1 MGAVIWA
8 NFRLALEIQPPMNS
22 VPADWHYKNPRR
34 HDDVTLPAIRVAFA
48 LSLLIHGAALWTF
61 LPRMR
66 VLAPSESVERGEVGN
81 PLAVKLVPL
90 ESPSASMPAASPPA
104 EPLLAQSAPTRSA
117 ALPKAAPRAPSSPPM
132 MTLPRRSPDLPQR
145 PPSPPEAAPAP
156 PTPAAEADLAAYVEA
171 RRRARG
177 ESASTAQEGATNTP
191 PAEDENERKN
201 RIIAANIGM
210 NARPSFGAD
219 PKNGGGLFQIKSMDF
234 AEAEFYFFGWDKD
247 ISRNTKQLIEVRRG
261 ENSDIRIA
269 VIRRMIA
276 IVREHETGDFIWES
290 PRLGR
295 QLTLSARQKD
305 NAELE
310 AFLMQ
315 EFFSDARR
323 RN

>member
-1 MGAVIWA
+1 M
-8 NFRLALEIQPPMNS
+8 RM
-22 VPADWHYKNPRR
+22 
-34 HDDVTLPAIRVAFA
+34 
-48 LSLLIHGAALWTF
+48 LS
-61 LPRMR
+61 
-66 VLAPSESVERGEVGN
+66 PSPSAERGESGS
-81 PLAVKLVPL
+81 PLAVQLVPL
-90 ESPSASMPAASPPA
+90 QSPPGSMPTTSPP
-104 EPLLAQSAPTRSA
+104 PQPSLAQSAPSRNASP
-117 ALPKAAPRAPSSPPM
+117 PKAAARTPSSPPM
-132 MTLPRRSPDLPQR
+132 MTLPRQSPDLPQR
-145 PPSPPEAAPAP
+145 PPAPPDAVPAP
-156 PTPAAEADLAAYVEA
+156 PTPAAETDLAAYVEA

-177 ESASTAQEGATNTP
+177 ESPSTAQGALTNAP
-191 PAEDENERKN
+191 PAEDENERRN

-210 NARPSFGAD
+210 NGRPSFGTD
-219 PKNGGGLFQIKSMDF
+219 PKNGGGLFQMKSMDF
-234 AEAEFYFFGWDKD
+234 AEAEFYFFGWNKD
-247 ISRNTKQLIEVRRG
+247 ISRNSKQLIEVRRG

-315 EFFSDARR
+315 EFFAEARR